1 MRIPWILF
9 VLSLSATGLCA
20 ASPYFEWSPLARQ
33 AYEKVI
39 QLRFD
44 EARSLLQRLEA
55 TEPDNDIR
63 LLVENYLDFFTV
75 FIDEDAA
82 VFERLES
89 NKDRRLDRLRKSDPA
104 SPWHLYLQADIRLQ
118 WALARLKFEEYAT
131 AFFEVNK
138 AFKLLRRNAERFPDF
153 MPTYKDLGIL
163 HAMVGTIPD
172 NYQWTV
178 RWLSSLEGT
187 IDQGQAELERVIRYA
202 ETHEF
207 IFEEETYVLYAYLLL
222 HLGRDDRQ
230 AWEMVR
236 KSRLHPGTNPL
247 ACFILANVALRT
259 GRNDEAIRLLE
270 QRPSGRSFHPF
281 PYLDFM
287 LGLAKLQRLDADA
300 DLPFQRFLDDFK
312 GRNFI
317 KEAYQKLGWHYLL
330 QGDEPRYRECMRLCR
345 ERGYTVVENDQSAL
359 REAEGNRLPHPQL
372 LQARLLFDGGY
383 YQRADQILRQLPA
396 ISLRDRYDQLE
407 HTYRSGRILQQ
418 LNRPLEALQ
427 FYEKTIAEGE
437 DDPWYFACRAA
448 LESGH
453 IYEAMGDRS
462 KARDLFEKCL
472 SIKPKEH
479 RTGLHQA
486 AKAGLGR
493 VK

>member
-75 FIDEDAA
+75 FIDEDAT

-202 ETHEF
+202 ET
-207 IFEEETYVLYAYLLL
+207 
-222 HLGRDDRQ
+222 
-230 AWEMVR
+230 
-236 KSRLHPGTNPL
+236 N
-247 ACFILANVALRT
+247 
-259 GRNDEAIRLLE
+259 
-270 QRPSGRSFHPF
+270 
-281 PYLDFM
+281 
-287 LGLAKLQRLDADA
+287 
-300 DLPFQRFLDDFK
+300 
-312 GRNFI
+312 
-317 KEAYQKLGWHYLL
+317 
-330 QGDEPRYRECMRLCR
+330 
-345 ERGYTVVENDQSAL
+345 
-359 REAEGNRLPHPQL
+359 
-372 LQARLLFDGGY
+372 
-383 YQRADQILRQLPA
+383 
-396 ISLRDRYDQLE
+396 
-407 HTYRSGRILQQ
+407 
-418 LNRPLEALQ
+418 
-427 FYEKTIAEGE
+427 
-437 DDPWYFACRAA
+437 
-448 LESGH
+448 
-453 IYEAMGDRS
+453 
-462 KARDLFEKCL
+462 
-472 SIKPKEH
+472 
-479 RTGLHQA
+479 
-486 AKAGLGR
+486 
-493 VK
+493 